1 MAVPALKQAM
11 ETFAAVPQPP
21 TDFAPG
27 GVSQRQDIVRQTKKF
42 VDDVAQWQAGMI
54 QVQQSLTKM
63 YRDVA
68 ELATKQPEARALLD
82 VSVRGIEEFIRVVD
96 ESIETE
102 RRAIDESELSDRQ
115 VVATMM
121 KKSQDNAH
129 FMRKI
134 LKKLRDAGISQH
146 NTRVNFYYFLLALRA
161 EYDPESRGGPK
172 FTDPVALERHLR
184 GERNV

>member
-1 MAVPALKQAM
+1 M
-11 ETFAAVPQPP
+11 
-21 TDFAPG
+21 
-27 GVSQRQDIVRQTKKF
+27 
-42 VDDVAQWQAGMI
+42 
-54 QVQQSLTKM
+54 
-63 YRDVA
+63 
-68 ELATKQPEARALLD
+68 
-82 VSVRGIEEFIRVVD
+82 RGIEEFILVVD
-96 ESIETE
+96 ETIETE

-115 VVATMM
+115 AIATMM

-172 FTDPVALERHLR
+172 FTDPVALERYLR